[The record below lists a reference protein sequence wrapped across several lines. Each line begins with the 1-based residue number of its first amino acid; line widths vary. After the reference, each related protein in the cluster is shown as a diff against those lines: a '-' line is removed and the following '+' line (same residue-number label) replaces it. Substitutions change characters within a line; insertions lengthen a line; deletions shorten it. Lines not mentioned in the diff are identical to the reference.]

1 MSDLN
6 RGRLV
11 SRALRRSWRTHNAD
25 TCPLTIEQL
34 ESVTPLLYESGAAAL
49 GWWSIRNTDLRDT
62 PPGEL
67 LHQAFRLLALRA
79 RAHETEIE
87 NLFRLFRE
95 ANVEVIV
102 VKGWAIARCYP
113 EPALRP
119 YGDIDLLVRPSQFD
133 AAARILQS
141 EDARN
146 YFTDLHLQMFE
157 LADRSIED
165 VFLRSQLVRCGEENV
180 RVLNPEDH
188 FALLSIHLLKH
199 AAWRPLWL
207 CDIGMQLDTMSDD
220 FNWDTC
226 LGRNKRR
233 ANWILSVAG
242 LAHVLLDAEVKD
254 AAIAARVKEVPDWL
268 VARVLKN
275 WEKPFA
281 HLQAPL
287 KHRAPIRS
295 YLKHPPGLLKDLA
308 PRWPDPI
315 LATVTVNGI
324 FSKRKR
330 TRYQFG
336 NWLLRAARVVS
347 TGGVK

>member
-1 MSDLN
+1 MVDLN
-6 RGRLV
+6 RGTLV
-11 SRALRRSWRTHNAD
+11 SRTLRQSWRTHRTD
-25 TCPLTIEQL
+25 VCPLTTEQL
-34 ESVTPLLYESGAAAL
+34 ESVTPLLYESGAAGL
-49 GWWSIRNTDLRDT
+49 GWWSIRDTDLRET
-62 PPGEL
+62 PSGEL

-102 VKGWAIARCYP
+102 VKGWAIARSYP

-119 YGDIDLLVRPSQFD
+119 YGDIDLVVRPSDFED
-133 AAARILQS
+133 AARVLQS
-141 EDARN
+141 KDARN
-146 YFTDLHLQMFE
+146 YFTDLQVQMFE
-157 LADRSIED
+157 LADRPIEEI
-165 VFLRSQLVRCGEENV
+165 FSRSQLVRCGEESV
-180 RVLNPEDH
+180 RVLAPEDH

-207 CDIGMQLDTMSDD
+207 CDIGMLLDTMSDD
-220 FNWDTC
+220 FDWDMC

-242 LAHVLLDAEVKD
+242 LAHVLLDAGVRDEAV
-254 AAIAARVKEVPDWL
+254 AARVKQVPDWL
-268 VARVLKN
+268 VGHVLKN
-275 WEKPFA
+275 WETPFA
-281 HLQAPL
+281 NLQSPL

-308 PRWPDPI
+308 RRWPDPI

-324 FSKRKR
+324 FAKRKR
-330 TRYQFG
+330 MRYQFG
-336 NWLLRAARVVS
+336 NWLLRAARVGS